1 MPTIDST
8 TPAARGAPLQRTP
21 AHGGG
26 QGSAQGGRG
35 GRKPGSALV
44 WVLESGAT
52 ESDRNIVEQRPGG
65 LSLIVIL
72 PPVADLANDPTI
84 LHLIE
89 ACCPHGILPFHERL
103 AERELAQVLK
113 PPPDDLS
120 ASVTDYLAWRGIRID
135 RDTVHLI
142 RRTID
147 NSADL
152 HSISALA
159 RSMYVSRRAL
169 GRRFLSRGLPVPSHW
184 LQLGRLLRVAI
195 KRQNSRESIFSVAY
209 KFGYLVADMNAIQ
222 LTAEARGLHNDPARA
237 PSGVSSTHAGVRQV
251 AGAHRAAGGLVARL
265 HGLLRRGRA
274 VRGAHGIPLV
284 RASLPPPRSGAFL
297 TAFRR
302 RHAGHEPQAH

>member
-1 MPTIDST
+1 M
-8 TPAARGAPLQRTP
+8 
-21 AHGGG
+21 
-26 QGSAQGGRG
+26 
-35 GRKPGSALV
+35 
-44 WVLESGAT
+44 
-52 ESDRNIVEQRPGG
+52 
-65 LSLIVIL
+65 IL

>member
-1 MPTIDST
+1 ME
-8 TPAARGAPLQRTP
+8 
-21 AHGGG
+21 GGKD
-26 QGSAQGGRG
+26 QLRAEGGEA
-35 GRKPGSALV
+35 GSALV

-65 LSLIVIL
+65 VSLIVIL
-72 PPVADLANDPTI
+72 PRVADLANDPTI

-113 PPPDDLS
+113 RPPDDLS

-169 GRRFLSRGLPVPSHW
+169 GRRFLSRGRLPVPSYW

-222 LTAEARGLHNDPARA
+222 LTAEARGLRNDPARA

>member
-1 MPTIDST
+1 MCQRSIS
-8 TPAARGAPLQRTP
+8 PLQLLESPYDTLRP
-21 AHGGG
+21 VEGGK
-26 QGSAQGGRG
+26 AQLTAE

-44 WVLESGAT
+44 WVLERGAT

-65 LSLIVIL
+65 LALIVIL
-72 PPVADLANDPTI
+72 PRVADLANDPSI

-89 ACCPHGILPFHERL
+89 ACRPHGILPFHERL

-113 PPPDDLS
+113 RPPDDLS

-147 NSADL
+147 KSADL

-195 KRQNSRESIFSVAY
+195 KLQNSRDSIFSVAY
-209 KFGYLVADMNAIQ
+209 EFGYPDGFSVSNQMARIVGARPHEVRKQ
-222 LTAEARGLHNDPARA
+222 LGWEWIMEGWLRREAELGGLAPDHSRVSGIESPAGEAGRPKRRARRI
-237 PSGVSSTHAGVRQV
+237 
-251 AGAHRAAGGLVARL
+251 AGAKRGQIAGAKGGRVGGAKDDRAAG
-265 HGLLRRGRA
+265 
-274 VRGAHGIPLV
+274 
-284 RASLPPPRSGAFL
+284 
-297 TAFRR
+297 
-302 RHAGHEPQAH
+302 